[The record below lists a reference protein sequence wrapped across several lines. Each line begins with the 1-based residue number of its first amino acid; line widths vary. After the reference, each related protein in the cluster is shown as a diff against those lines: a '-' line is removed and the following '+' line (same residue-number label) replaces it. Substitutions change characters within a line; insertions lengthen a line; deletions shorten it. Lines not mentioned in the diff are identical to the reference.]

1 MKYLVHIVAI
11 LFVVSLAG
19 CRQMSREERLSM
31 AESSFAEGRS
41 LEDEKNYKQAAEHYL
56 DILALMEDAE
66 GEELRWT
73 GKAKYRLG
81 VVYRSQAMYEDAL
94 SMDWAALKDFAL
106 VADSTDMLHAT
117 RNMAREFSALKQ
129 YDSCKLYFDKCLIL
143 AELIHADNE
152 KISILGEIGSQ
163 YYRKIGDY
171 PNAIRYLKL
180 SEELWQHA
188 DDKNKEFYSSVN
200 DVVLAYLYFVSNDYG
215 QAGRYAKK
223 GLENEKVENRV
234 TCYQILYEI
243 SKTRQDVDSTLFYAD
258 AFIDNLAENF
268 TKEKSNSVQQLKN
281 EFDLKMQAEQMRHSN
296 MKRLMIIVVVFLVL
310 IVAILLILWINNRK
324 TFKRELELMEA
335 NNVIL
340 RNENRIREL
349 TDHLNGIMQETE
361 RQKSIMAENTQRER
375 LLSNRLL
382 EANPVYRLAKSIEN
396 KDFSFKKVLEESD
409 WDDFLV
415 AGNSVYDDFF
425 DRLHEQYPELSKWD
439 LRTLCLLKQ
448 EFAAE
453 TIAYL
458 LNIQTQSL
466 KKRLY
471 RMKYVKL
478 SDARSLDEIM
488 NENC

>member
-1 MKYLVHIVAI
+1 MKYLIRIVAI
-11 LFVVSLAG
+11 LFVVSQFG
-19 CRQMSREERLSM
+19 CRQMSCDERLSM
-31 AESSFAEGRS
+31 AENSFAEGRS
-41 LEDEKNYKQAAEHYL
+41 LEDEKKYEQAAEHYL
-56 DILALMEDAE
+56 EILALLDDAE

-94 SMDWAALKDFAL
+94 AMDRAALNDFTQIT
-106 VADSTDMLHAT
+106 DSLNMLNAT

-143 AELIHADNE
+143 SELIHADNE

-171 PNAIRYLKL
+171 PNAIKYLKL

-200 DVVLAYLYFVSNDYG
+200 DVVLAYLYFVSNDYE
-215 QAGRYAKK
+215 QADFYAKK
-223 GLENEKVENRV
+223 GIENEKVENRV

-243 SKTRQDVDSTLFYAD
+243 SKTRQDADSTLFYAD
-258 AFIDNLAENF
+258 AFIDNLTENF
-268 TKEKSNSVQQLKN
+268 TREKSNSVQQLKN
-281 EFDLKMQAEQMRHSN
+281 EFDLKMQAEKMRHVNS
-296 MKRLMIIVVVFLVL
+296 KRLMIIVVAFLAL
-310 IVAILLILWINNRK
+310 MISILLILWMNNRK
-324 TFKRELELMEA
+324 KLKRELELMEA

-349 TDHLNGIMQETE
+349 TDHLNGIMQESE
-361 RQKSIMAENTQRER
+361 HQKSIMAENTQRER
-375 LLSNRLL
+375 LLTNRLL
-382 EANPVYRLAKSIEN
+382 EANSVYRVAKSIEN
-396 KDFSFKKVLEESD
+396 KDYTFKKVLEETD

-415 AGNSVYDDFF
+415 AGNSVFDDFF

-448 EFAAE
+448 GFSPE

-478 SDARSLDEIM
+478 SDARSLDEII
-488 NENC
+488 NDKC

>member
-1 MKYLVHIVAI
+1 MKYLIRIVAI
-11 LFVVSLAG
+11 LFVVSQFG
-19 CRQMSREERLSM
+19 CRQMSCDERLSM
-31 AESSFAEGRS
+31 AENSFAEGRS
-41 LEDEKNYKQAAEHYL
+41 LEDEKKYEQAAEHYL
-56 DILALMEDAE
+56 EILALLDDAE
-66 GEELRWT
+66 DEELRWT

-94 SMDWAALKDFAL
+94 AMDRAALNDFICI
-106 VADSTDMLHAT
+106 ADSLNMLNAT

-143 AELIHADNE
+143 SELIHADNE

-200 DVVLAYLYFVSNDYG
+200 DVVLAYLYFVSNDYE
-215 QAGRYAKK
+215 QADFYAKK
-223 GLENEKVENRV
+223 GIENEKVENRV

-243 SKTRQDVDSTLFYAD
+243 SKTRQDADSTLFYAD
-258 AFIDNLAENF
+258 AFIDNLTENF
-268 TKEKSNSVQQLKN
+268 TREKSNSVQQLKN
-281 EFDLKMQAEQMRHSN
+281 EFDLKMQAEKMRHVNS
-296 MKRLMIIVVVFLVL
+296 KRLMIIVVAFLAL
-310 IVAILLILWINNRK
+310 MISILLILWMNNRK
-324 TFKRELELMEA
+324 KLKRELELMEA

-349 TDHLNGIMQETE
+349 TDHLNGIMQESE
-361 RQKSIMAENTQRER
+361 HQKSIMAENTQRER
-375 LLSNRLL
+375 LLTNRLL
-382 EANPVYRLAKSIEN
+382 EANSVYRVAKSIEN
-396 KDFSFKKVLEESD
+396 KDYTFKKVLEETD

-415 AGNSVYDDFF
+415 AGNSVFDDFF

-448 EFAAE
+448 GFSPE

-478 SDARSLDEIM
+478 SDARSLDEII
-488 NENC
+488 NDKC